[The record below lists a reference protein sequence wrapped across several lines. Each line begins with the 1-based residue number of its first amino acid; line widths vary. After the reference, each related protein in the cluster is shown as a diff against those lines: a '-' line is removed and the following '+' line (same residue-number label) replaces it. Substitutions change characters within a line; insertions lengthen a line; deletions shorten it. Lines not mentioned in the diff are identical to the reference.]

1 MTATKQQWNKFLAAC
16 GIGRLR
22 VGDKIRLPATGQV
35 IGVWSER
42 YRPIMQKWVDE
53 GEWEKV

>member
-1 MTATKQQWNKFLAAC
+1 MRRETARQKR
-16 GIGRLR
+16 GVDRLR

-35 IGVWSER
+35 IGVRVEKYLSM
-42 YRPIMQKWVDE
+42 MQKWVDE